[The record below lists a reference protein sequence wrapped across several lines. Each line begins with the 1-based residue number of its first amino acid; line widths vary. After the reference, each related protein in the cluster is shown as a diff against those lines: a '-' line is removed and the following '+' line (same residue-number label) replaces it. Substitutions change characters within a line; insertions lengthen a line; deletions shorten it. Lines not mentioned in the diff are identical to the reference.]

1 MNSTSDLTQGRPF
14 KLIMRFFFPLLL
26 TNSLQQLYSFA
37 DTAIVGKGLGD
48 DSLAAVGNMSSLC
61 FLIIGFSMGLSNGF
75 SILIAQSFG
84 EKNMDKLR
92 RTLAHSIELAAVIT
106 VLLTLFS
113 AVFLRSI
120 LVLLRTDPLI
130 IGKSLQYGYILF
142 GGLAATIMYN
152 MCAGILRALGD
163 SKTPLKA
170 IIVSSIMNITLNSV
184 FIFIFHWGVSGAA
197 LATIVS
203 QVFSG
208 AVCLDKLRK
217 TDFLALTKADF
228 SHDARMYS
236 KLLGNGIPMAL
247 MNSITAVGCMAVQ
260 YFVNGLGVAFT
271 SAYSA
276 CSRYLNMFMQPA
288 ATAGAAMSSYTS
300 QNYGAKR
307 FDRIWDGLKVCLG
320 IAGAAYLVFGSV
332 MVFFPRWL
340 ASLILSGEKQ
350 ISYAAEFLPVCG
362 IMILSVDMLFVI
374 RNGVQ
379 GMGFPFVPML
389 SGIAEMVLRIGAIV
403 LLIDSLGFKATAAA
417 EIFAWVGAL
426 LINSAAF
433 IVIFTREKAKYS
445 ISRNTA
451 QTLCISHGK
460 PKHI

>member
-120 LVLLRTDPLI
+120 LVLLRTDPSI
-130 IGKSLQYGYILF
+130 IGESLQYGYILF

-197 LATIVS
+197 LATIIS

-260 YFVNGLGVAFT
+260 YFVNGLGELRCKAIRQDMGRLEGL
-271 SAYSA
+271 SWYS
-276 CSRYLNMFMQPA
+276 R
-288 ATAGAAMSSYTS
+288 
-300 QNYGAKR
+300 
-307 FDRIWDGLKVCLG
+307 
-320 IAGAAYLVFGSV
+320 
-332 MVFFPRWL
+332 
-340 ASLILSGEKQ
+340 
-350 ISYAAEFLPVCG
+350 CG
-362 IMILSVDMLFVI
+362 ISGI
-374 RNGVQ
+374 RFGDGIFPQMACFADTFRRKADKLRCGVPACMRNYDPIRGYAVCYQ
-379 GMGFPFVPML
+379 KRCAGHGFP
-389 SGIAEMVLRIGAIV
+389 ICAY
-403 LLIDSLGFKATAAA
+403 
-417 EIFAWVGAL
+417 
-426 LINSAAF
+426 AF
-433 IVIFTREKAKYS
+433 GHS
-445 ISRNTA
+445 
-451 QTLCISHGK
+451 
-460 PKHI
+460 

>member
-106 VLLTLFS
+106 VLLTIFS
-113 AVFLRSI
+113 AVFLRPI
-120 LVLLRTDPLI
+120 LILLRTDSSI
-130 IGKSLQYGYILF
+130 IEESLQYGYILF

-152 MCAGILRALGD
+152 MCAGILRSLGD

-170 IIVSSIMNITLNSV
+170 IIVSSVMNITLNSV
-184 FIFIFHWGVSGAA
+184 FIFIFRWGVRGAA

-208 AVCLDKLRK
+208 AVCFDKLRK
-217 TDFLALTKADF
+217 TDFLALSKSDF
-228 SHDARMYS
+228 SHDTKMYS
-236 KLLGNGIPMAL
+236 VLLGNGIPMAL

-307 FDRIWDGLKVCLG
+307 FDRIWDGMKVCLG

-332 MVFFPRWL
+332 MVFFPEWL

-403 LLIDSLGFKATAAA
+403 LLIDSMGFKATATA
-417 EIFAWVGAL
+417 EIFAWVGAV

-433 IVIFTREKAKYS
+433 IVIFAREKAKYS
-445 ISRNTA
+445 DKKN
-451 QTLCISHGK
+451 CIASYAHSAR
-460 PKHI
+460 

>member
-1 MNSTSDLTQGRPF
+1 
-14 KLIMRFFFPLLL
+14 
-26 TNSLQQLYSFA
+26 
-37 DTAIVGKGLGD
+37 
-48 DSLAAVGNMSSLC
+48 
-61 FLIIGFSMGLSNGF
+61 
-75 SILIAQSFG
+75 
-84 EKNMDKLR
+84 
-92 RTLAHSIELAAVIT
+92 
-106 VLLTLFS
+106 
-113 AVFLRSI
+113 
-120 LVLLRTDPLI
+120 
-130 IGKSLQYGYILF
+130 
-142 GGLAATIMYN
+142 
-152 MCAGILRALGD
+152 
-163 SKTPLKA
+163 
-170 IIVSSIMNITLNSV
+170 
-184 FIFIFHWGVSGAA
+184 
-197 LATIVS
+197 
-203 QVFSG
+203 
-208 AVCLDKLRK
+208 
-217 TDFLALTKADF
+217 
-228 SHDARMYS
+228 
-236 KLLGNGIPMAL
+236 MAL

-332 MVFFPRWL
+332 MVFFPEWL

-362 IMILSVDMLFVI
+362 VMILSVDMLFVI

-403 LLIDSLGFKATAAA
+403 LLIDSMGFKATATA

-433 IVIFTREKAKYS
+433 IVIFAREKAKYS
-445 ISRNTA
+445 DK
-451 QTLCISHGK
+451 QKCIANLVHSAR
-460 PKHI
+460 